1 MGGHIQLK
9 PSWSFP
15 NVNSLNRVYA
25 QRGELRVRQYI
36 ERATEDGDM
45 MMNGMDPA
53 EIERERLRRA
63 VIIDLWA

>member
-36 ERATEDGDM
+36 ERATEERRHDDERDGP
-45 MMNGMDPA
+45 G
-53 EIERERLRRA
+53 
-63 VIIDLWA
+63 